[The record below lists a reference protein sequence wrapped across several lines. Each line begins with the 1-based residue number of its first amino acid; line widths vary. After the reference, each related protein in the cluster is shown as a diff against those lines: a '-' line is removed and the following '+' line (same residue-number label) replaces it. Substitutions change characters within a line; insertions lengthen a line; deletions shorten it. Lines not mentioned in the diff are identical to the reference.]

1 MGEKIMRIIL
11 ACALAGLLGVPA
23 FGQGVD
29 PLIGTWKFNPEKSTA
44 NYRLG
49 SMSFT
54 VVKDGENMVSTVEG
68 VNGESSKAFKMV
80 FQHIYDGMPHPATGG
95 ANFDSIAFT
104 RIGNTLNQV
113 RFQNGKPSEV
123 GQSIIVPGKT
133 FTTTAEGI
141 APNGFVYRH
150 VLVFER
156 Q

>member
-1 MGEKIMRIIL
+1 MKMRL
-11 ACALAGLLGVPA
+11 ATAALLCLTLPA
-23 FGQGVD
+23 FGQGLD

-68 VNGESSKAFKMV
+68 VNGESGKAFKMV

-95 ANFDSIAFT
+95 SNFDSIAFT

-113 RFQNGKPSEV
+113 RFQNGKQSEV
-123 GQSIIVPGKT
+123 G
-133 FTTTAEGI
+133 
-141 APNGFVYRH
+141 
-150 VLVFER
+150 
-156 Q
+156 